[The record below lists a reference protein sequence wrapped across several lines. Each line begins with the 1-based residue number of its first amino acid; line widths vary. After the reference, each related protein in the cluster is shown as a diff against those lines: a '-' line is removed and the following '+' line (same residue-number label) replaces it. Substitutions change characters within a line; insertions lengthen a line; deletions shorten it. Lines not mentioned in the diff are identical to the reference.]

1 MSASKG
7 GDVIAF
13 YLNQSNDLFK
23 INLNNK
29 IYVDKSNLIRKT
41 NDHLLTDSRFL
52 CVTRPRRFGK
62 TMALSMLNAYYS
74 KGCDSKDIFDK
85 LSVAKDPSYLEH
97 LNKHNVIWID
107 MTSLYTSLD
116 DKSKFVEKLKSV
128 IFRDLKLTY
137 KDIDFGGLNLNE
149 ALILVNFEK
158 KDRFIFLID
167 EWDVIF
173 REEPDSKMCD
183 EYIMFL
189 RSLFKSSDVSSCF
202 DLVYM
207 TGILPIKRYSTE
219 SALNMFEEYNMLNP
233 EDLAEFF
240 GFTENEVRNLCI
252 KYGVD
257 FNTMK
262 VWYDGY
268 RLGEYDIY
276 NPRSVVKAAET
287 GKFADYWTST
297 SALESVTNYMNY
309 DNGELKDAIT
319 MMLSGE
325 NVPVNTSKFSNDL
338 TKVNSKDAALTIL
351 IHLGYLAYDEE
362 NKTCH
367 IPNYEIRQRIETA
380 IDELNWQDIYNPISN
395 SKKLYEETIKGN
407 TDFINKT
414 LDDNHSELASIFNKN
429 KEDVLGIIVTIS
441 YYCLRDFY
449 YVRKEDTC
457 TTGRADITYTP
468 KDGSHMPIVIELKAD
483 DSADNAI
490 KQIKE
495 RDYSSVFKD
504 YKGKIILLGI
514 SYDSKTLK
522 HDSKMEY
529 IEQ

>member
-1 MSASKG
+1 M
-7 GDVIAF
+7 AF

-74 KGCDSKDIFDK
+74 KGCDSNELFNK
-85 LSVAKDPSYLEH
+85 LNISNDRTYLAH
-97 LNKHNVIWID
+97 LNKHNVIWVD
-107 MTSLYTSLD
+107 MAGIYAD
-116 DKSKFVEKLKSV
+116 SKNNFLNALVKY
-128 IFRDLKLTY
+128 IIRDLNEKFPNILTDDENTIGRAI
-137 KDIDFGGLNLNE
+137 KTINSELGE
-149 ALILVNFEK
+149 
-158 KDRFIFLID
+158 RFIFLID

-173 REEPDSKMCD
+173 REEPNSGLCD
-183 EYIMFL
+183 DYIMFL

-233 EDLAEFF
+233 QDFAEFF
-240 GFTENEVRNLCI
+240 GFTENEVQELCI

-276 NPRSVVKAAET
+276 NPRSVVKTIEAR
-287 GKFADYWTST
+287 KFADYWTST

-325 NVPVNTSKFSNDL
+325 NAPVNVSKYSNDL

-362 NKTCH
+362 NKMCH

-380 IDELNWQDIYNPISN
+380 IDELKWHDIYNPISN

-407 TDFINKT
+407 ADFINNT
-414 LDDNHSELASIFNKN
+414 LDNNHRELASIFNKN

-441 YYCLRDFY
+441 YYYLRDFY
-449 YVRKEDTC
+449 YVRKKDAC
-457 TTGRADITYTP
+457 ATGRADITYTP
-468 KDGSHMPIVIELKAD
+468 KDGFHTPIVVELKAD

-495 RDYSSVFKD
+495 RDYSSVFKG

-522 HDSKMEY
+522 HDSKIEY